1 MTPEARTKAPA
12 VPAIKL
18 SRNALFILEKRYLK
32 KDEQGK
38 IIETPQA
45 LFRRVAQAVA
55 AAELIYNPAA
65 DIGPWVNKF
74 YGLMS
79 SLEFLPNSPTLLNA
93 GAEPGQ
99 LSSCFALPVE
109 DSIDSIFETVKNTAL
124 VHKSG
129 GGTGFNFSRLRPRGD
144 RVGSMAG
151 IAGGPVSFL
160 NIFSTTADS
169 IKQGGIRRGC
179 NLALLNVSHPDVV
192 EFIVAKQDQNALT
205 NFYLSV
211 VVTAAFMQAVKDG
224 GDYDIVNPRTN
235 QVTARLNAREVFDL
249 IVKQTWRT
257 GDPGIIFIDRIEG
270 DNPTPHLGKISAVSG
285 CGEQPLLPYES
296 CNLGSINLVKMLKSA
311 GRNVKIDFAKLART
325 TKLAVRFL
333 DNVIDVSSFPVA
345 QTEQAA
351 RNTRKI
357 GLGVM
362 GFADMLIQLGIPYDS
377 EEAPGVAGDVMRF
390 INEEAHKASVALAAE
405 RGVFPAFEGAD
416 SDTANG
422 YRLRNATCTTI
433 APSGTISLIAGCSSG
448 IEPVYAMVMLRRLQD
463 GSQLLEVNPHFLQLA
478 KEYGFYSEEL
488 MEKLACQARLDTIES
503 VPENIKRLLVTATEI
518 KPEWHIRMQAAFQRH
533 TDNGVSKTVNL
544 PQQATRKDIARAY
557 MMAYEEGLKG
567 ITIYRDK
574 SRRRQPLCASR
585 AGLQLMRNWLSR
597 NAG

>member
-249 IVKQTWRT
+249 IVKQTWQT

>member
-12 VPAIKL
+12 APAIKL

-32 KDEQGK
+32 KDKQGK

-45 LFRRVAQAVA
+45 LFRRVAQTVA
-55 AAELIYNPAA
+55 AAEFIYNPEA
-65 DIGPWVNKF
+65 DTGPWSDKF

-109 DSIDSIFETVKNTAL
+109 DSVDSIFEAVKNTAL

-129 GGTGFNFSRLRPRGD
+129 GGTGFNFSKLRPRGD
-144 RVGSMAG
+144 RVGSMTG
-151 IAGGPVSFL
+151 TAGGPVSFL

-179 NLALLNVSHPDVV
+179 NLALLHVSHPDVV
-192 EFIVAKQDQNALT
+192 EFIAAKNDQNTLT

-211 VVTAAFMQAVKDG
+211 AVTAAFMQAVKDG

-235 QVTARLNAREVFDL
+235 QVTARLNARKVFDL
-249 IVKQTWRT
+249 IVKQTWQT
-257 GDPGIIFIDRIEG
+257 GDPGIIFIDRIER
-270 DNPTPHLGKISAVSG
+270 DNPTPHLGKISTVSG

-296 CNLGSINLVKMLKSA
+296 CNLGSINLAKMLKSA
-311 GRNVKIDFAKLART
+311 GRNAKIDFAKLARI

-333 DNVIDVSSFPVA
+333 DNVIDVSSFPVV

-377 EEAPGVAGDVMRF
+377 EEALGVAGDVMRF

-416 SDTANG
+416 SDAANG
-422 YRLRNATCTTI
+422 HRLRNATCTTI

-463 GSQLLEVNPHFLQLA
+463 GSQLLEVNPNFLRLA

-488 MEKLACQARLDTIES
+488 MEKLACQARLDTIDG
-503 VPENIKRLLVTATEI
+503 VPENIKRLLVTATEV

-533 TDNGVSKTVNL
+533 TDNAVSKTVNL

-585 AGLQLMRNWLSR
+585 AGLQLMRNWLSQ